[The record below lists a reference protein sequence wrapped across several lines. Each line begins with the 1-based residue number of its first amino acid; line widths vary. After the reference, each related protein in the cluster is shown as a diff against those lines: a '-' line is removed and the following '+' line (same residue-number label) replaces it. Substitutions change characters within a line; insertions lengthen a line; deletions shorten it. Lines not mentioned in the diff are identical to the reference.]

1 MILSKTKVA
10 MSEFQLTILSGQ
22 FKFIKNFLLKLF
34 STSVREY
41 LEVQL
46 NEAINEQSSKLLA
59 TINELSY
66 EYLPLLEKIMLKA
79 DKIVSKKT
87 GQKSLIATFT
97 GKPGEEGAE
106 GTGTGTGETSSSA
119 EGGAKVEEVTDG
131 EKGGETSK
139 EESST
144 ASTSSSAAES
154 TSG

>member
-10 MSEFQLTILSGQ
+10 MSEFQLKILSGQ
-22 FKFIKNFLLKLF
+22 FKFVYNFLLKLF

-87 GQKSLIATFT
+87 GQKGIIATLT
-97 GKPGEEGAE
+97 GAPGEDGAE
-106 GTGTGTGETSSSA
+106 GGATGED
-119 EGGAKVEEVTDG
+119 GAKVEEVADG
-131 EKGGETSK
+131 AEKEKEETSK
-139 EESST
+139 EESSA
-144 ASTSSSAAES
+144 ASSSSSSAES
-154 TSG
+154 TATSS